1 MTNLFVEAGPVDQSV
16 DWYAH
21 ARARKMAFEQRTKQ
35 AAQALVERKAPP
47 PAPPP
52 LPPPLPIPH
61 PPGPPTHPS
70 LRKLVDYRPPWR
82 IIAQEVCAK
91 HKITLKEL
99 QGDRRFKKY
108 STARREVYW
117 RMRTELRMSLLDI
130 ARKMGKDHTTVLH
143 GLRVYAR
150 DNQPAGEK
158 HAAS

>member
-1 MTNLFVEAGPVDQSV
+1 MTHVDQNV
-16 DWYAH
+16 DWFAH
-21 ARARKMAFEQRTKQ
+21 ARARKLAFEQRTKQ
-35 AAQALVERKAPP
+35 AAQALAERNAPP

-52 LPPPLPIPH
+52 LPPP
-61 PPGPPTHPS
+61 PPFPVPPSPVPPTSPIFS
-70 LRKLVDYRPPWR
+70 KLVDYRPQWR

-108 STARREVYW
+108 SNARREVYW

-130 ARKMGKDHTTVLH
+130 AQKMGKDHTTVLH

-150 DNQPAGEK
+150 DHQPAGEK